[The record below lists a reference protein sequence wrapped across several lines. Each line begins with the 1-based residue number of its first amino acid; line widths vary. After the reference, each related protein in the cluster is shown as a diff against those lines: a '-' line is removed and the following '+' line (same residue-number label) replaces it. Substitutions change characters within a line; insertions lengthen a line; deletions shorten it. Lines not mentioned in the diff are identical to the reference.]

1 MNYEPLTEQEFVELK
16 NRISNIKSFLPD
28 GEMGYVWQTYNK
40 VRNSEE
46 RQPCSCR
53 SSAGKWKGAVDTL
66 QNFVKERDDKGN

>member
-46 RQPCSCR
+46 RQPCGCK

-66 QNFVKERDDKGN
+66 QNFVKERDDNGN

>member
-40 VRNSEE
+40 VRNS
-46 RQPCSCR
+46 
-53 SSAGKWKGAVDTL
+53 
-66 QNFVKERDDKGN
+66 